1 MAIQAAIEA
10 RLLGKRLL
18 TLNAEVTVLPSTTNG
33 EPAPGRSIQGAGRLP
48 PPAFASRSGSNGSK
62 DLASAAA
69 LLESGAAELRAARQQ
84 MP

>member
-1 MAIQAAIEA
+1 MAIQAAVEA

-18 TLNAEVTVLPSTTNG
+18 TLKADITVLPSTARN
-33 EPAPGRSIQGAGRLP
+33 EAAPGRSVQGVARPPLP
-48 PPAFASRSGSNGSK
+48 SVSSGSRRNGSK
-62 DLASAAA
+62 DLASAAN